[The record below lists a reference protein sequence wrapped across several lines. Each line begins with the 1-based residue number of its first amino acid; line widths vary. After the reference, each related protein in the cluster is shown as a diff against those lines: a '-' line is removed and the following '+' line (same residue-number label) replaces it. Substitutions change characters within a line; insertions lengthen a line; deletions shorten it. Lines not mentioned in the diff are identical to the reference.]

1 MKKEQRMEAVW
12 KERARRLAQSP
23 NLAGVGQSTRPVV
36 VVGIGKERYGIPIE
50 DVAEV
55 FPPLRPTPVPG
66 APALFSGV
74 VNVHGEIRPV
84 LDLRRLLGIAAG
96 VDTVRNG
103 DPRRVL
109 LLRKD
114 GREMALEIDSVE
126 HIRWIGAAELADA
139 GKRETVSPHI
149 TGSTA
154 DLLMLLR
161 TEALFAE
168 LDAADP
174 HKYEVHEGA
183 TH

>member
-1 MKKEQRMEAVW
+1 MNQGQAMEAVW
-12 KERARRLAQSP
+12 RERARRLSRSP
-23 NLAGVGQSTRPVV
+23 NLAGAEQSTLPVV

-66 APALFSGV
+66 APAVFSGV
-74 VNVHGEIRPV
+74 INVHGEIRPV

-96 VDTVRNG
+96 VDAVRNG
-103 DPRRVL
+103 AARRVL
-109 LLRKD
+109 LLRKG

-126 HIRWIGAAELADA
+126 QIRWVSASELLAG
-139 GKRETVSPHI
+139 GKREAGTLHV
-149 TGSTA
+149 TGSTT
-154 DLLMLLR
+154 DLLMLLS
-161 TEALFAE
+161 TEAMFAE

-174 HKYEVHEGA
+174 HKYEVHQGV